1 MTYQA
6 CFSQN
11 FLPWVHAFTQK
22 RRLIFAC
29 MAPAKPFFPQETFS
43 KAS

>member
-6 CFSQN
+6 RFSQN
-11 FLPWVHAFTQK
+11 FLLSAHAFTQK

-29 MAPAKPFFPQETFS
+29 MVPAKPLFPQETFS